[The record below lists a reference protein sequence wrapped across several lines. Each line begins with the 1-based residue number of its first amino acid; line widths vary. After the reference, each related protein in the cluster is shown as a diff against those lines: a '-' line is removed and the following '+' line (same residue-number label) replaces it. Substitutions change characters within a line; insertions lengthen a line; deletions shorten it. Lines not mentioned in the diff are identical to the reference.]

1 MTSKE
6 HITQLVDEAVDK
18 WKGVTLKKN
27 DDHQKKNCHT
37 RKQFAKNNFKTDN
50 ILLWSLNLFASFRYQ
65 EIATGLEKAL
75 ELKVLEALDE
85 LQLNTMNLYA
95 T

>member
-18 WKGVTLKKN
+18 RKGVTLKKN

-37 RKQFAKNNFKTDN
+37 RKQFAKNNFKTDI
-50 ILLWSLNLFASFRYQ
+50 ILCDY
-65 EIATGLEKAL
+65 
-75 ELKVLEALDE
+75 
-85 LQLNTMNLYA
+85 
-95 T
+95 